1 MDTFVEAA
9 RELWQAV
16 TDSVTGPGVGVQ
28 FAASVAAILAAF
40 LISLLVRHRIR
51 VFRTEPQPGPLL
63 HLRSTLYRTRSLV
76 FPALAV
82 LLLGVAIEISVVSA
96 DESWLVRIAQ
106 GVAVVVF
113 LYRLIS
119 DFIASPVVT
128 SLFTW
133 VVIPLAT
140 LRVFGWLDEV
150 STFLDAFS
158 LEIGT
163 IRLSLLSLGRTVVAG
178 AVLFWLGG
186 ISSTLGKQAIR
197 NRHTLDAGTREVAT
211 KLFQI
216 GLVVVIFLL
225 LLGAMGINL
234 TALAV
239 FGGALGVGLGFGLQQ
254 IAANFISGLIIL
266 IDRSIT
272 IGDHVEFDDGRAG
285 AIREL
290 NMRSAILE
298 TFDGKDIMV
307 PNEQFITSSFVNWT
321 HKNKKQRYSLEF
333 QVSYQTE
340 LHSMLDAIREVVASH
355 PKVLSGAE
363 LPVEER
369 PDAEIASFGDSGVN
383 ILVEFWMEGIDD
395 GENRVGADLLMMI
408 WDTLHELGIE
418 IPYPQRDVRIVQA
431 D

>member
-1 MDTFVEAA
+1 V
-9 RELWQAV
+9 RV
-16 TDSVTGPGVGVQ
+16 VQ
-28 FAASVAAILAAF
+28 
-40 LISLLVRHRIR
+40 
-51 VFRTEPQPGPLL
+51 
-63 HLRSTLYRTRSLV
+63 
-76 FPALAV
+76 
-82 LLLGVAIEISVVSA
+82 SA
-96 DESWLVRIAQ
+96 
-106 GVAVVVF
+106 AVVVF
-113 LYRLIS
+113 LYRLTA
-119 DFIASPVVT
+119 DFIESTVVS
-128 SLFTW
+128 SLFRW

-150 STFLDAFS
+150 SVFLDAFS

-163 IRLSLLSLGRTVVAG
+163 IRLSLLSLGRTIVAG
-178 AVLFWLGG
+178 GVLFWLGG
-186 ISSTLGKQAIR
+186 LSSTLGKQAIR
-197 NRHTLDAGTREVAT
+197 NRQTLDVGTREVVT

-216 GLVVVIFLL
+216 GLFVVIFLL

-239 FGGALGVGLGFGLQQ
+239 FGGALAVGLGFGLQQ

-272 IGDHVEFDDGRAG
+272 IGDYVEFDDGRAG
-285 AIREL
+285 TIREL

-333 QVSYQTE
+333 QVSYKTE
-340 LHSMLDAIREVVASH
+340 LKSMLDAVREVVASH
-355 PKVLSGAE
+355 PKVLSGLE
-363 LPVEER
+363 LPIGER
-369 PDAEIASFGDSGVN
+369 PDAEIASFGDSGIN

-408 WDTLHELGIE
+408 WDKLHELGVE
-418 IPYPQRDVRIVQA
+418 IPYPQRDVRIVKAEQLTN
-431 D
+431 DLP

>member
-1 MDTFVEAA
+1 MDTFVETARPLWNMVREAA
-9 RELWQAV
+9 
-16 TDSVTGPGVGVQ
+16 TSPGLGVQ
-28 FAASVAAILAAF
+28 ATAALAAVLAAY
-40 LISLLVRHRIR
+40 LISLLVRHRVR
-51 VFRTEPQPGPLL
+51 VFQTEPPPGPFLY
-63 HLRSTLYRTRSLV
+63 LRATLYRTRTLV
-76 FPALAV
+76 FPAISV
-82 LLLGVAIEISVVSA
+82 LLLGVAIEVSVASV
-96 DESWLVRIAQ
+96 DQSWLVRVVQ
-106 GVAVVVF
+106 GAAVVVV

-119 DFIASPVVT
+119 GFVEGAVV
-128 SLFTW
+128 SGLFRW
-133 VVIPLAT
+133 VVIPIAT
-140 LRVFGWLDEV
+140 LRAFGWLDEV
-150 STFLDAFS
+150 SMFLDAFS
-158 LEIGT
+158 VEVGT
-163 IRLSLLSLGRTVVAG
+163 IRVSLLSLGRTVVAG
-178 AVLFWLGG
+178 GVLFWLGG
-186 ISSTLGKQAIR
+186 LSSTFGTQAIR
-197 NRHTLDAGTREVAT
+197 NRQTLDVGTREVVT

-216 GLVVVIFLL
+216 GLFVVIFLL

-239 FGGALGVGLGFGLQQ
+239 FGGALAVGLGFGLQQ
-254 IAANFISGLIIL
+254 IAGNFVSGLIIL
-266 IDRSIT
+266 LDRSIT
-272 IGDHVEFDDGRAG
+272 IGDYVEFEDGRIG
-285 AIREL
+285 TIREL